1 MLDTRQCIIAGVKLS
16 SSMDAIGEICGPKT
30 EGGATFVTV
39 QCGECFSTS
48 VLGRGTAGEQF
59 RCSVGY
65 AQITRS
71 NGGIVIDIHPI
82 GFGEGFVPKDL
93 PEEKG

>member
-1 MLDTRQCIIAGVKLS
+1 
-16 SSMDAIGEICGPKT
+16 MDAIGEICGPKT

-59 RCSVGY
+59 RCSGEQFRCSVGY

-82 GFGEGFVPKDL
+82 GFGEGFVPKNL